1 MVRLQYQQFSCIG
14 DEIMNAY
21 EVKEYL
27 KEDLQR
33 VEKLL
38 EEVGCHGMWRTGDEI
53 RCAPPDSAS
62 HTAIAVNIDTMYCC
76 WYKQDDTF
84 RGDILSL
91 VQLLRKEPFTES
103 FRFVRGLFGLGGS
116 FKKEDKKDLLAMFK
130 EIRKQHR
137 VIENI
142 DEIEIPKFG
151 METLRDFIMLPHMS
165 LFYEGVMPQ
174 TAELF
179 NVCYDPMLDRV
190 LFPHSNYDDKNAIV
204 GITGRTTLD
213 TKVLKEMKIPKY
225 WNYIKG
231 YKKMYNLYGLSHSIE
246 FLPEHKKLIIFEAEK
261 SVLKNFTQT
270 RNKGYSCA
278 VGGHE
283 ISDVQVQ
290 IILQN
295 VPMDVEIIIAFD
307 KDVMTMVNKDTQEH
321 IGEKYLINT
330 AKRFSKFR
338 KTSYI
343 YDDNDVLG
351 EKDSP
356 IDLGYKVFHELL
368 ENRRVV

>member
-1 MVRLQYQQFSCIG
+1 MVRLQYQQFYCIG
-14 DEIMNAY
+14 DEIMNAQS
-21 EVKEYL
+21 VKDYL

-53 RCAPPDSAS
+53 RCAPPDSTS

-91 VQLLRKEPFTES
+91 VQLLRKEPFPES
-103 FRFVRGLFGLGGS
+103 FRFVKGLFGLGGS
-116 FKKEDKKDLLAMFK
+116 FKKEDKKDLLSVFK

-137 VIENI
+137 VIKDIN
-142 DEIEIPKFG
+142 EIEIPKFG
-151 METLRDFIMLPHMS
+151 METLRDFIMLPHIN
-165 LFYEGVMPQ
+165 LFYEGIMPQ

-179 NVCYDPMLDRV
+179 NVGYDDV
-190 LFPHSNYDDKNAIV
+190 LGRIIFPHFSWDDKDAIV

-213 TKVLKEMKIPKY
+213 KSVLKEMKVPKY
-225 WNYIKG
+225 WNYIKN
-231 YKKMYNLYGLSHSIE
+231 YKKSYNLYGFSHSIP
-246 FLPEHKKLIIFEAEK
+246 FIIKNNMIVIFEAEK
-261 SVLKNFTQT
+261 SVLKNHTNT
-270 RNKGYSCA
+270 RNEGYSCA

-283 ISDVQVQ
+283 ISPVQVQ
-290 IILQN
+290 LILAN
-295 VPMDVEIIIAFD
+295 TPPSVEVVIAFD
-307 KDVMTMVNKDTQEH
+307 RDIQDMTDDDGNPK
-321 IGEKYLINT
+321 GEQYLINMC
-330 AKRFSKFR
+330 KKFSKYR

-343 YDDNDVLG
+343 WDDDNLLG

-356 IDLGYKVFHELL
+356 IDKGLKVWNHLL
-368 ENRRVV
+368 QCRKTL